1 VSVFDLCLLFDFS
14 YIVFKII
21 NYILEPLLI
30 IFQIVKHTIF
40 VHTLAT
46 RSLISVRRNGKKFIL
61 PSHIIGTQE
70 GNKKGERNA
79 FFVCEIIPSKYNQR
93 LTVEVQVEEDLDHQW
108 TGNQKRSRGKA
119 MARLAMQISTVPPIS
134 GMCSGIAK
142 RLKLDNTARK
152 IAVFR

>member
-1 VSVFDLCLLFDFS
+1 VAVFDLCLLFDFS

-30 IFQIVKHTIF
+30 IFQIVKHTMF

-79 FFVCEIIPSKYNQR
+79 FLCVK
-93 LTVEVQVEEDLDHQW
+93 
-108 TGNQKRSRGKA
+108 
-119 MARLAMQISTVPPIS
+119 
-134 GMCSGIAK
+134 
-142 RLKLDNTARK
+142 
-152 IAVFR
+152 